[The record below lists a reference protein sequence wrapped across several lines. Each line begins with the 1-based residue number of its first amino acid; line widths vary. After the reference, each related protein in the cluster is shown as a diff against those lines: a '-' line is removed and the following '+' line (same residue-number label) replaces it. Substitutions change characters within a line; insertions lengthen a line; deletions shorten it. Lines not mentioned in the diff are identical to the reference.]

1 MYITETAQNQSA
13 IRYRCTFTEILR
25 NFFVSFL
32 KWEIRT
38 LEAQIDDK
46 NKNIEA
52 RQNVAGS
59 YKKRV

>member
-1 MYITETAQNQSA
+1 M
-13 IRYRCTFTEILR
+13 EILR

-52 RQNVAGS
+52 RQKVAGS